1 MPRAP
6 AGLFVVCL
14 SGWGRRGGRFTHSAL
29 PGTSLSRR
37 RENSLCSRT
46 VAAFSGDVAPRI
58 CEPKTARA
66 DGTEQL
72 VSDVGQGSEQGAG
85 VEHNDAA

>member
-1 MPRAP
+1 M
-6 AGLFVVCL
+6 VCL
-14 SGWGRRGGRFTHSAL
+14 SEWGQRGGRFTHSAL

-37 RENSLCSRT
+37 RESSLCSRM

-72 VSDVGQGSEQGAG
+72 VSGRGQGSEQRAG
-85 VEHNDAA
+85 V